1 MKKYLSRF
9 FHSRGDGPGGH
20 APDASMAKYL
30 PRVFSYL
37 RPYWKLAIVSMA
49 LLVAAFLVNMLTPWP
64 FAYLIDSVLVPEPER
79 HPLPEFLA
87 PVPGWFGG
95 SAVALIAVL
104 VVGGLLITI
113 LQHSLGIV
121 DSYVNTKLEL
131 KMALDFRTEV
141 FRHLQRLPLS
151 YHEGRR
157 AGMAIYIT
165 LMDHAPANL
174 IMAIPGLAQ
183 NVLTL
188 VGYFLITFLLDWQLA
203 LLSLVVVPVLY
214 YSVNYYIKRIQTRLY
229 EARVM
234 EGEALSII
242 HEAIAMLRV
251 IIAFGREGHELR
263 RFRSQSEQ
271 AVDAR
276 VKVTIR
282 QTLFSVAVD
291 TTTAVGTA
299 LVLGLGAYH
308 VLNRRITVGELTVI
322 LAYIAMVY
330 KPLESISSTVGGLQ
344 DVLVTLRMA
353 FGLLDTEPDI
363 KDAPDAVSIGRAQGH
378 VVFENVHFAYPERV
392 DTLKAISLEAQPGE
406 IIAVVGQTGAGKTT
420 LISLLPRFYDIHEG
434 RILLDG
440 TDIRKLTLASLRDQ
454 ISIVLQEP
462 LLFSGTIAENIR
474 YGRLDAT
481 DEEVIDA
488 AKKANAHDFI
498 MRLPEQYDTLLGE
511 RGTKISGGER
521 QRISVARA
529 FLKDAP
535 ILILDEPTSAI
546 DSKTEAV
553 ILDALDR
560 LMENRTTFMIAH
572 RLSTIRTAHNIL
584 VLDGGQIVECGTH
597 EELMEKGGPY
607 KEMRD
612 LQDKRRARRRRTRG
626 AHQND
631 GAVATEEF
639 VGSDG
644 AAGNGQE
651 EYL

>member
-1 MKKYLSRF
+1 M
-9 FHSRGDGPGGH
+9 
-20 APDASMAKYL
+20 MKYL
-30 PRVFSYL
+30 PRVFRFRRDGRVGDGADTSMTKYLPRVFGYL
-37 RPYWKLAIVSMA
+37 RPYWKLAVVSVTLMVSSS
-49 LLVAAFLVNMLTPWP
+49 LIMPLTPLP
-64 FAYLIDSVLVPEPER
+64 FGYLIDCVLKPDAERGVLVPVAVW
-79 HPLPEFLA
+79 L
-87 PVPGWFGG
+87 GG
-95 SAVALIAVL
+95 SSVALIALL
-104 VVGGLLITI
+104 VVGGLCITI
-113 LQHSLGIV
+113 LQHALGIF

-131 KMALDFRTEV
+131 NMALDFRTEV
-141 FRHLQRLPLS
+141 FRHLQRLSLAF
-151 YHEGRR
+151 HEGRR
-157 AGMAIYIT
+157 SGMTMYIT

-174 IMAIPGLAQ
+174 IMAIPGLVQ
-183 NVLTL
+183 NALMLVIMFGVTL
-188 VGYFLITFLLDWQLA
+188 WKDWQLA

-214 YSVNYYIKRIQTRLY
+214 YSVGYYIKRIQTRLY

-242 HEAIAMLRV
+242 HEALNMLRV

-263 RFRSQSEQ
+263 RFRDQSQR

-308 VLNRRITVGELTVI
+308 VLNRRITLGDLTVI
-322 LAYIAMVY
+322 LAYLAMVY
-330 KPLESISSTVGGLQ
+330 KPLEAISSTVGSLQ
-344 DVLVTLRMA
+344 DVLITLRLT
-353 FGLLDTEPDI
+353 FGLLDTVPDI
-363 KDAPDAVSIGRAQGH
+363 KDVPDAVSIGRSRGH
-378 VVFENVHFAYPERV
+378 VVFENVHFAYAERE
-392 DTLKAISLEAQPGE
+392 DTLKDISLEARPGE

-420 LISLLPRFYDIHEG
+420 LISLLPRFYDIKEG

-440 TDIRKLTLASLRDQ
+440 TDIRKLTLNSLRDQ

-462 LLFSGTIAENIR
+462 LLFSGTIADNIR

-481 DEEVIDA
+481 DEEVQEA
-488 AKKANAHDFI
+488 AIAANAHDFI
-498 MRLPEQYDTLLGE
+498 MRLPEQYDTVLGE
-511 RGTKISGGER
+511 RGAKISGGER

-535 ILILDEPTSAI
+535 ILILDEPTSSI

-560 LMENRTTFMIAH
+560 LMAGRTTFMIAH
-572 RLSTIRTAHNIL
+572 RLSTIRNADNIL
-584 VLDGGQIVECGTH
+584 VLDCGQLVERGTH

-612 LQDKRRARRRRTRG
+612 LQDKRRARRRLRG
-626 AHQND
+626 AHRHD
-631 GAVATEEF
+631 GAVATEEL
-639 VGSDG
+639 VQGSSV
-644 AAGNGQE
+644 AENGQE